1 MSEQTTLV
9 AFLSKELG
17 VPTEAIALGLKKSAS
32 MPNLLPMVLWQYGFV
47 TIHQLNQIFDWLE
60 TGAS

>member
-17 VPTEAIALGLKKSAS
+17 VPTEAITLGLKKSAS

-60 TGAS
+60 TSAG